1 MKNKITQ
8 SIALVTLLFFTQLG
22 YSQAPKKMSYQ
33 AVVRDDTN
41 VLVANTD
48 VGIRI
53 SVYSINPNST
63 PGNIHFIYYFK
74 ERHIT
79 TTNQNGLFS
88 IVVGAGTLLSGNFN
102 NINWGANE
110 YYISSEIDITGGT
123 NYTIS
128 GGQQLMSVP
137 YALYANQ
144 SGGGKVLLNGITN
157 PLVTQGTTG
166 DFYINTTTNTL
177 FGPKTTVWPATGVSL
192 VGPQGAT
199 GLTGTAGPQG
209 VQGLTG
215 AQGIA
220 GATGATGASGKNT
233 LVKTTSE
240 VAGANCA
247 IGGTKV
253 EVGLDANSNGVLDT
267 SEVNATL
274 TKYVCNG
281 ATGSTGVQGPQGI
294 AGLAGA
300 QGATGL
306 TGATGP
312 QGIQGLTGALG
323 AQGPIGLT
331 GATGAQGPIGLTGA
345 TGAVGATGA
354 QGAQGI
360 AGATG
365 PIGAS
370 GKNTLVKTT
379 AEVAGA
385 NCAIGGTKVEVG
397 LDANS
402 NGVLDTSEVNATLT
416 KYVCNG
422 ATGLTGATGPQG
434 IQGLTGALGAQGP
447 IGLTGATG
455 AQGPIGLTG
464 ATGAVGATGA
474 QGAQGIAG
482 ATGPIGASGKNTLV
496 KTTAEVAGANCATG
510 GTKVEV
516 GLDAN
521 TNGLLDTSEV
531 NATLTKYVCNG
542 ATGTAGAQGV
552 AGNNGEN
559 GPQGAIGPAGP
570 QGLQGLTGMNG
581 TNGVDGKN
589 TLLNTTVEPAGDNCV
604 NGGTKIEVGLDV
616 NANGILENIE
626 INISLTKYICNIN
639 QNISQP
645 ANIRSYSFPDG
656 FSGLQTINYDL
667 ATISYPNNADSNYF
681 PYTVPSGKNLYIEK
695 NNSKYIS
702 ICNSGIYL
710 NDFLISNST
719 CNGSDNN
726 SKYLIGEN
734 QTLRFTNGI
743 YTLNWDYCGNIYPCG
758 FGAYS
763 SFSGY
768 LIDKSVDVIFQS
780 TPYLVPEGYIFIVF
794 SSSPA
799 PIIYTS
805 GNSVP
810 GGTNGY
816 IIQI

>member
-128 GGQQLMSVP
+128 GGQQLLSVP

-240 VAGANCA
+240 VAG
-247 IGGTKV
+247 V
-253 EVGLDANSNGVLDT
+253 
-267 SEVNATL
+267 
-274 TKYVCNG
+274 
-281 ATGSTGVQGPQGI
+281 
-294 AGLAGA
+294 
-300 QGATGL
+300 
-306 TGATGP
+306 
-312 QGIQGLTGALG
+312 
-323 AQGPIGLT
+323 
-331 GATGAQGPIGLTGA
+331 
-345 TGAVGATGA
+345 
-354 QGAQGI
+354 
-360 AGATG
+360 
-365 PIGAS
+365 
-370 GKNTLVKTT
+370 
-379 AEVAGA
+379 

>member
-128 GGQQLMSVP
+128 GGQQLLSVP

-240 VAGANCA
+240 VAGVNCA

-281 ATGSTGVQGPQGI
+281 ATGSTGVQGPQG
-294 AGLAGA
+294 
-300 QGATGL
+300 
-306 TGATGP
+306 
-312 QGIQGLTGALG
+312 
-323 AQGPIGLT
+323 
-331 GATGAQGPIGLTGA
+331 
-345 TGAVGATGA
+345 
-354 QGAQGI
+354 
-360 AGATG
+360 
-365 PIGAS
+365 
-370 GKNTLVKTT
+370 
-379 AEVAGA
+379 VAGPA
-385 NCAIGGTKVEVG
+385 GGQ
-397 LDANS
+397 
-402 NGVLDTSEVNATLT
+402 
-416 KYVCNG
+416 G

-510 GTKVEV
+510 GAKVEV

-542 ATGTAGAQGV
+542 VTGTTGAQGV

-589 TLLNTTVEPAGDNCV
+589 TLLNTTVEPAGTNCA

-616 NANGILENIE
+616 NSNGVLETNE
-626 INISLTKYICNIN
+626 VNNSLTKYICN
-639 QNISQP
+639 
-645 ANIRSYSFPDG
+645 A
-656 FSGLQTINYDL
+656 L
-667 ATISYPNNADSNYF
+667 
-681 PYTVPSGKNLYIEK
+681 
-695 NNSKYIS
+695 NNSSGQSGVIYESFTKN
-702 ICNSGIYL
+702 CNSGITYQTITLLSNNEIWNFSLNHNQACCSGGYNNVRHINITYL
-710 NDFLISNST
+710 DANNNPLPSNSYFT
-719 CNGSDNN
+719 IGSNFQIQANNTVSASAPWNG
-726 SKYLIGEN
+726 G
-734 QTLRFTNGI
+734 
-743 YTLNWDYCGNIYPCG
+743 
-758 FGAYS
+758 
-763 SFSGY
+763 SFSSGSIRWGLPAGTIVNLKIEAY
-768 LIDKSVDVIFQS
+768 VV
-780 TPYLVPEGYIFIVF
+780 YEGCCVPD
-794 SSSPA
+794 
-799 PIIYTS
+799 TS
-805 GNSVP
+805 WTYS
-810 GGTNGY
+810 
-816 IIQI
+816 ILH